1 MSESK
6 YVTLGRVIRKVICK
20 EVTFKQ
26 KCGSECREMETAKGT
41 ACTKAV
47 G

>member
-6 YVTLGRVIRKVICK
+6 DVTSGRVIRKIIWK

-26 KCGSECREMETAKGT
+26 KCGGECREMETAKGT